1 MKSALTLILSIGLLA
16 ISLPAAP
23 SAQEMKP
30 SGIFLVKS
38 DGAMTP
44 IPGESSGDMQ
54 THGVAK
60 SIMTQGISKPSMTSR
75 FSGAAAPFVITDK
88 EPVFFFRFVDQAQ
101 MSKMSQQDPMAVMA
115 QMQGAGGGGMLVG
128 KDAKD
133 YVLGKMT
140 VDGDSR
146 VASSK
151 GMEII
156 KLVSVKKAPLEFE
169 VRLSKP
175 LEPGQYAFFA
185 GASGAAP
192 MQIWAFTVK

>member
-1 MKSALTLILSIGLLA
+1 MKSALTSILSVGLVA
-16 ISLPAAP
+16 ISLPVAP

-44 IPGESSGDMQ
+44 IPGEASGDMQ
-54 THGVAK
+54 THGIGK
-60 SIMTQGISKPSMTSR
+60 SIATQGIMKPTMTTR
-75 FSGAAAPFVITDK
+75 FSGAAASFVISDTQ
-88 EPVFFFRFVDQAQ
+88 PVFFFRFVDQAQ
-101 MSKMSQQDPMAVMA
+101 MSKMSQQDPMAMMA
-115 QMQGAGGGGMLVG
+115 AMQGAGGGGMLMG

-133 YVLGKMT
+133 YVVGKLT
-140 VDGDSR
+140 VDGDAR

-185 GASGAAP
+185 GGSGGAP
-192 MQIWAFTVK
+192 MQIWPFTVK